1 MGHIQRRKVMYKLLK
16 KMKPI
21 EWLMIVLSFIFI
33 ISQVWIDLKLPDYMS
48 EITQKL
54 VTQGTQ
60 LSDLYQP
67 GSMMVVLS
75 LLSLLTSMCTGFFA
89 ARVAASFSQHLRQ
102 DIFHRVMSFSTNEM
116 NHFSIPSL
124 ITRTTNDVVQIQN
137 TIAMGLQ
144 VIIKGPIMAA
154 WAIYKIADKNIEW
167 LLATVVA
174 VVVML
179 ILVTIII
186 VFAVPKQRIIQTL
199 TDKLNGVS
207 RENLVGVRVIRA
219 YNAEA
224 FQDRKFSQANHEL
237 MSANLFSMRIF
248 ALMSPVLTLV
258 SSTLSLSVYWI
269 GAHLIQAADLTQKAQ
284 LFGDMTVFMSYAM
297 QVVFG
302 FMMMTMIF
310 MILPRALVSAKRIN
324 EVLETTTSIV
334 FPEQTES
341 PSTQSDALIEYRNV
355 GFSYSDSAEPVIS
368 NVSFKAYSGQTIAFI
383 GSTGSGKSTLVNLL
397 PRFYDVT
404 QGEILL
410 DGKPLTAYDQE
421 TLNNIVGYLPQKPV
435 IFSGTIASNMD
446 FGRSPQTPLSK
457 EQMLESLDLAQA
469 SELVKSKEAG
479 LDSHVA
485 QNGSNFSG
493 GQKQRL
499 AIARS
504 LARKPR
510 ILIFDDSFSA
520 LDYKTDKT
528 LRHMLSEKTQNMTKL
543 IVAQRISTIMDADL
557 ILVLDN
563 GEVVGQGTHSE
574 LLKNNEVYQEIAYS
588 QLSKEELQDD
598 HETK

>member
-1 MGHIQRRKVMYKLLK
+1 MFRLLK

-21 EWLMIVLSFIFI
+21 EWFMIVLSFMFI
-33 ISQVWIDLKLPDYMS
+33 VSQVWIDLKLPDYMS

-67 GSMMVVLS
+67 GSMMIVLS
-75 LLSLLTSMCTGFFA
+75 LLSLLTSMCTGFLA

-102 DIFHRVMSFSTNEM
+102 DIFHQVMSFSTNEM

-167 LLATVVA
+167 LLATIVA

-186 VFAVPKQRIIQTL
+186 TLGVPKQRIIQTL
-199 TDKLNGVS
+199 TDKLNGIS

-224 FQDRKFSQANHEL
+224 FQDAKFSQANHEL

-324 EVLETTTSIV
+324 EVLDTSTSIV
-334 FPEQTES
+334 YPEKTES
-341 PSTQSDALIEYRNV
+341 SSIQSDALIEYRNV

-368 NVSFKAYSGQTIAFI
+368 NVSFKAYPGQTIAFI

-404 QGEILL
+404 EGEILL

-435 IFSGTIASNMD
+435 IFSGTISSNMD
-446 FGRSPQTPLSK
+446 FGRSPQSPLSQQ
-457 EQMLESLDLAQA
+457 QMLAALDLAQA
-469 SELVKSKEAG
+469 SELISSKEAG

-485 QNGSNFSG
+485 QSGSNFSG

-499 AIARS
+499 AIARA
-504 LARKPR
+504 LARQPKV
-510 ILIFDDSFSA
+510 LIFDDSFSA

-528 LRHMLSEKTQNMTKL
+528 LRHMLSEKTKNMTKL

-574 LLKNNEVYQEIAYS
+574 LLENNEVYQEIAYS